1 VPVDRPTFSESWYRV
16 GELRPRLRSTLQ
28 AHRQYFRGDMW
39 HVIQDPSSNQFFRLN
54 EAAYRFVALLDGR
67 RTVADAWK
75 ICNEQL
81 GDDAPTQ
88 GEAIQLL
95 GQLYTSNLLAGDMPP
110 DAEGLFKRYRK
121 RVTREVQSYL
131 MNILFI
137 RIPIFDPERILD
149 RTVGFFGAFFSWW
162 GAVLWL
168 GLILTGLYFL
178 AGRTGELTK
187 SAQGLLSPDRLPL
200 LYISFVIIKIVHEFG
215 HAFACKKFGRDS
227 GSGGE
232 VHVLGIMFLVFT
244 PLPYVDASSSWAL
257 RSKWHRTVVGAAG
270 MYVETAIAA
279 LAAIAWARTTEGS
292 TAHAIAY
299 NMMFVGSVS
308 TVLFNGNP
316 LLRYDGYYMLSDLLE
331 IPNLQQRSR
340 DYLYYLVK
348 RYIWGV
354 RKPRNPAHT
363 RGERVWLCIYAVT
376 STAYRLFIS
385 FMIFL
390 FVADALPVVG
400 VILAAIAVVV
410 WGLVPLGKF
419 VYYIISSNEL
429 MRTRGRAVLTS
440 LAAPGLALV
449 ALGVI
454 PAPDHFY
461 VEGVVEPSAM
471 KIIHAGAD
479 GFLQEYL
486 PPGQEVKPDG
496 PPLAR
501 STNPALVALHDEL
514 AAQRRELVAR
524 RGLAMTKELAAVQI
538 IDEQIAAL
546 DVKIRRTEQQ
556 LSDLEIRAP
565 LAGTWVAPQIDRAK
579 GAYLK
584 RGQDLGLV
592 AKMDHLFVRAVALHD
607 VAGILALDHSDR
619 VSMRIMNRP
628 DQEVGG
634 TIEHFRP
641 AGQKNLP
648 SAALGYAAGGN
659 IATMPDDRSGV
670 QTAERIFEIRIAP
683 DPSDTV
689 RLLAGQRVIV
699 CFDASNKPYLSQLW
713 RAVLQLLQRRFH
725 V

>member
-1 VPVDRPTFSESWYRV
+1 
-16 GELRPRLRSTLQ
+16 
-28 AHRQYFRGDMW
+28 
-39 HVIQDPSSNQFFRLN
+39 
-54 EAAYRFVALLDGR
+54 
-67 RTVADAWK
+67 
-75 ICNEQL
+75 
-81 GDDAPTQ
+81 
-88 GEAIQLL
+88 
-95 GQLYTSNLLAGDMPP
+95 
-110 DAEGLFKRYRK
+110 
-121 RVTREVQSYL
+121 
-131 MNILFI
+131 
-137 RIPIFDPERILD
+137 
-149 RTVGFFGAFFSWW
+149 
-162 GAVLWL
+162 
-168 GLILTGLYFL
+168 
-178 AGRTGELTK
+178 
-187 SAQGLLSPDRLPL
+187 
-200 LYISFVIIKIVHEFG
+200 
-215 HAFACKKFGRDS
+215 
-227 GSGGE
+227 
-232 VHVLGIMFLVFT
+232 
-244 PLPYVDASSSWAL
+244 
-257 RSKWHRTVVGAAG
+257 
-270 MYVETAIAA
+270 
-279 LAAIAWARTTEGS
+279 
-292 TAHAIAY
+292 
-299 NMMFVGSVS
+299 MMFIAGVS
-308 TVLFNGNP
+308 TVLFNANP

-363 RGERVWLCIYAVT
+363 RGERVWLFFYAIT

-385 FMIFL
+385 FAIFL

-429 MRTRGRAVLTS
+429 MRTRMRAVLTS

-461 VEGVVEPSAM
+461 VEGVVEPSEM

-501 STNPALVALHDEL
+501 STNPALVALRDEL
-514 AAQRRELVAR
+514 DAQRRELDAR

-538 IDEQIAAL
+538 IEEQIAAL
-546 DVKIRRTEQQ
+546 DVKRRRTKQQ
-556 LSDLEIRAP
+556 LSDLEVHAP

>member
-1 VPVDRPTFSESWYRV
+1 MPVDRPTFSESWYRV
-16 GELRPRLRSTLQ
+16 AALRPRLRSTLQ
-28 AHRQYFRGDMW
+28 AHRQHFRGDMW

-67 RTVADAWK
+67 RNVAEAWK
-75 ICNEQL
+75 IASEQL

-137 RIPIFDPERILD
+137 RIPLFDPERLLD
-149 RTVGFFGAFFSWW
+149 RTVGFFGAVFSAW
-162 GAVLWL
+162 GTILWL

-178 AGRTGELTK
+178 AGRTDELTK
-187 SAQGLLSPDRLPL
+187 GAQGLLSPERLPL
-200 LYISFVIIKIVHEFG
+200 LYLSFVIIKVVHEFG

-232 VHVLGIMFLVFT
+232 VHIMGIMFLVFT

-257 RSKWHRTVVGAAG
+257 RSKWHRTVVGAGG
-270 MYVETAIAA
+270 MFVEMAIAA
-279 LAAIAWARTTEGS
+279 LAAIVWARTAEGT
-292 TAHAIAY
+292 TAHAVAY
-299 NMMFVGSVS
+299 NLMFVGSVS
-308 TVLFNGNP
+308 TILFNGNP

-348 RYIWGV
+348 RYVWGV
-354 RKPRNPAHT
+354 RKPRSPAHT
-363 RGERVWLCIYAVT
+363 RGERVWLFFYAIF

-390 FVADALPVVG
+390 FVADSLPVVG
-400 VILAAIAVVV
+400 IILAAIAVVV
-410 WGLVPLGKF
+410 WGLVPIGKF
-419 VYYIISSNEL
+419 VYYIVSSGEL
-429 MRTRGRAVLTS
+429 MRVRARAVMTS
-440 LAAPGLALV
+440 LLAPGVVLAGL
-449 ALGVI
+449 AVI

-461 VEGVVEPSAM
+461 VEGVVEPSEM

-486 PPGQEVKPDG
+486 PSGRQVTPDG

-501 STNPALVALHDEL
+501 SANPALVALRDGL

-524 RGLAMTKELAAVQI
+524 RGLAMTKEPAAVQI
-538 IDEQIAAL
+538 IEEQIEAL
-546 DVKIRRTEQQ
+546 DVKIRRIEQQ
-556 LSDLEIRAP
+556 LADLQVRAP
-565 LAGTWVAPQIDRAK
+565 LAGTWVAPQIDQAK
-579 GAYLK
+579 GAYIK
-584 RGQDLGLV
+584 RGQNLGLV
-592 AKMDHLFVRAVALHD
+592 AKMDDLIVRAVALHD
-607 VAGILALDHSDR
+607 VGGILALDRSDR
-619 VSMRIMNRP
+619 VAMRILKRP

-634 TIEHFRP
+634 TIKQFLP
-641 AGQKNLP
+641 TGQKYLP
-648 SAALGYAAGGN
+648 SPALGYAAGGN
-659 IATMPDDRSGV
+659 IATAPDDRSGV
-670 QTAERIFEIRIAP
+670 QTAERIFEIRIVP
-683 DPSDTV
+683 DGEGDV
-689 RLLAGQRVIV
+689 RLWTGQRVAV
-699 CFDASNKPYLSQLW
+699 RFDCAPKPYLSQLW
-713 RAVLQLLQRRFH
+713 RATLQMLQRRFRI
-725 V
+725 